1 MKKSIWK
8 KLSVLALTATIGLS
22 SFTTAAVEAANRPTT
37 MSPNGMVTAPHYLAT
52 AAALKTLEEGGN
64 AVDAAIAAASTLAVV
79 YPHYTSIGGD
89 NFWLIY
95 NAKTKEVRALN
106 GSGRAGEK
114 ATIEYYKKKGYE
126 KIPSRGYES
135 ANTVPGVVS
144 GWWEAYNY
152 AHKELAGD
160 SKLKWDRLLE
170 PAIGYAEKGYPVSP
184 NQVYWTKYAIDPTD
198 NDLKNLQRFEGFRK
212 TYLKANGEPYQAGEI
227 LKQEDLAKTL
237 KVIAKKGADGFYKGE
252 IAEKIVKDMQANGG
266 LLTLKDFEKH
276 TSTWADPITV
286 DYRGYQAYNVPPN
299 SQGMA
304 SLSILNILNNIDL
317 KSMGEGTPDY
327 YHAIVEATKQAF
339 ADRDKWLTDPEFV
352 DIPVDELLSKQH
364 GKDLAAR
371 IDMKQAAKT
380 VEPLDP
386 KGDTTW
392 LGVVDKYGNAVSMI
406 QSHYF
411 DWGSGVVAKDTGVL
425 LQNRG
430 SYFSLDPNHINHL
443 EPGKRT
449 FHTIN
454 PAMLLKDNKPYLL
467 YGTQG
472 GEGQPQT
479 QAALVTRIIDFGFTV
494 QDAIEAPRW
503 LHGRNW
509 GSSSNNL
516 KVESRIP
523 QEVLDE
529 LVKRGHPVE
538 KLEAAYTDAMGQSG
552 AILIDPKSNIKFGGA
567 DPRGEGAAMGY

>member
-1 MKKSIWK
+1 MSFWK
-8 KLSVLALTATIGLS
+8 KLSVIALTGVIGLS
-22 SFTTAAVEAANRPTT
+22 TFSPAQAANRPTS
-37 MSPNGMVTAPHYLAT
+37 MSPNAMVTTPHYLAT
-52 AAALKTLEEGGN
+52 AAALKTLEDGGN
-64 AVDAAIAAASTLAVV
+64 AVDAAITAASTLAVV
-79 YPHYTSIGGD
+79 YPHYTTIGGD

-95 NAKTKEVRALN
+95 NAKTKELKALN
-106 GSGRAGEK
+106 GSGRAGEQ
-114 ATIEYYKKKGYE
+114 ATIEYYKGKGYDA
-126 KIPSRGYES
+126 IPSRGYES

-152 AHKELAGD
+152 AHKNMGNN
-160 SKLKWDRLLE
+160 KLQWNRLLE
-170 PAIGYAEKGYPVSP
+170 PAIGYAENGYPVSP
-184 NQVYWTKYAIDPTD
+184 NQIYWTKQATDPTD
-198 NDLKNLQRFEGFRK
+198 NNLKNLQRFAEFRK
-212 TYLKANGEPYQAGEI
+212 TFLKPNGDSYEAGEL
-227 LKQEDLAKTL
+227 LKQKDLAKTL
-237 KVIAKKGADGFYKGE
+237 QIIANKGADGFYKGE
-252 IAEKIVKDMQANGG
+252 VAQKIVADMKANGG

-286 DYRGYQAYNVPPN
+286 DYRGYKAYNVPPN

-304 SLSILNILNNIDL
+304 SLSILNVLNNFDL

-327 YHAIVEATKQAF
+327 YHTIVEATKQAF
-339 ADRDKWLTDPEFV
+339 ADRDKWLTDPAFV

-364 GKDLAAR
+364 GKEMAAR
-371 IDMKQAAKT
+371 IDLKQAAKA

-392 LGVVDKYGNAVSMI
+392 FGVVDKDGNAVSII

-411 DWGSGVVAKDTGVL
+411 DWGSGIVAKDTGVL

-454 PAMLLKDNKPYLL
+454 PAMLFKGDKPYLL

-479 QAALVTRIIDFGFTV
+479 QAALVTRIIDFGFSV

-523 QEVLDE
+523 QDVLDE
-529 LVKRGHPVE
+529 LVRRGHPVE

-552 AILIDPKSNIKFGGA
+552 AILIDPQTNVKFGGA

>member
-1 MKKSIWK
+1 MSFWK
-8 KLSVLALTATIGLS
+8 KLSTVALTAVIGLS
-22 SFTTAAVEAANRPTT
+22 TFSGVQAANRPTS
-37 MSPNGMVTAPHYLAT
+37 MSPNAMVTTPHYLAT
-52 AAALKTLEEGGN
+52 AAALKTLEDGGN
-64 AVDAAIAAASTLAVV
+64 AVDAAITAASTLAVV

-95 NAKTKEVRALN
+95 NAKTKELKALN

-114 ATIEYYKKKGYE
+114 ATIDYYKNKGYE

-152 AHKELAGD
+152 AHKSMGN
-160 SKLKWDRLLE
+160 SKLQWNRLLE
-170 PAIGYAEKGYPVSP
+170 PAIGYAENGYPVTP
-184 NQVYWTKYAIDPTD
+184 NQVYWTKYATDPTD
-198 NDLKNLQRFEGFRK
+198 NDLKNLQRFDGFRK
-212 TYLKANGEPYQAGEI
+212 TFLKPNGDPYAAGEI
-227 LKQEDLAKTL
+227 LKQKDLANTL
-237 KVIAKKGADGFYKGE
+237 RIIAKKGADGFYKGE
-252 IAEKIVKDMQANGG
+252 VAKKIVADMQANGG

-276 TSTWADPITV
+276 TSTWADPISV
-286 DYRGYQAYNVPPN
+286 DYRGYKAYNVPPN

-304 SLSILNILNNIDL
+304 SLSILNVLNNFDL

-327 YHAIVEATKQAF
+327 YHTIVEATKQSF
-339 ADRDKWLTDPEFV
+339 ADRDKWLTDPAFV

-371 IDMKQAAKT
+371 IDMKQAAKS

-392 LGVVDKYGNAVSMI
+392 FGIVDKDGNAVSII

-411 DWGSGVVAKDTGVL
+411 DWGSGIVAKDTGIL
-425 LQNRG
+425 MQNRG
-430 SYFSLDPNHINHL
+430 SYFSLDPKHINHL

-454 PAMLLKDNKPYLL
+454 PAMLFKGDKPYLL

-479 QAALVTRIIDFGFTV
+479 QAALVTRIIDFGFSV

-529 LVKRGHPVE
+529 LIKRGHPVE
-538 KLEAAYTDAMGQSG
+538 KLEAAYTDTMGQSG
-552 AILIDPKSNIKFGGA
+552 AILIDPQTNVKFGGA

>member
-1 MKKSIWK
+1 MKKFWTKISALGLAGV
-8 KLSVLALTATIGLS
+8 LSLS
-22 SFTTAAVEAANRPTT
+22 AFAPAGNAANRPTS
-37 MSPNGMVTAPHYLAT
+37 MSPNGMVTSPHYLAT
-52 AAALKTLEEGGN
+52 AAALKTLQEGGN
-64 AVDAAIAAASTLAVV
+64 AVDAAIAAASTLTVV

-95 NAKTKEVRALN
+95 NAKTKELRALN

-114 ATIEYYKKKGYE
+114 ATIEFYKSKGYD
-126 KIPSRGYES
+126 KIPSRGYLA

-152 AHKELAGD
+152 AHKEMSG
-160 SKLKWDRLLE
+160 SKIPWSKLLE
-170 PAIGYAEKGYPVSP
+170 PAIEYAEKGYPVSP
-184 NQVYWTKYAIDPTD
+184 NQVYWTKYATDPTD
-198 NDLKNLQRFEGFRK
+198 NELKNLQRFEEFRK
-212 TYLKANGEPYQAGEI
+212 IYLKPNGEPYQAGEI
-227 LKQEDLAKTL
+227 MKQKDLAETL

-252 IAEKIVKDMQANGG
+252 IAKKIVDDVQKNGG
-266 LLTLKDFEKH
+266 LLTLKDFETH
-276 TSTWADPITV
+276 TATWAKPISV
-286 DYRGYQAYNVPPN
+286 DYRGYKAYNVPPN

-304 SLSILNILNNIDL
+304 SLSILNILNNFDL

-327 YHAIVEATKQAF
+327 YHVIVEATKQAF
-339 ADRDKWLTDPEFV
+339 ADRDKWLTDPEFA
-352 DIPVDELLSKQH
+352 DIPLDYLLSKEH
-364 GKDLAAR
+364 GQELAKR

-386 KGDTTW
+386 KGDTVW
-392 LGVVDKYGNAVSMI
+392 LGVVDKDGNAVSMI

-411 DWGSGVVAKDTGVL
+411 DWGSGIVAKGTGVL

-430 SYFSLDPNHINHL
+430 SYFSLDPNHINRL

-449 FHTIN
+449 FNTIN
-454 PAMLLKDNKPYLL
+454 PAMLFKGDKPYLL

-479 QAALVTRIIDFGFTV
+479 QAALVTRIVDFGFSV

-509 GSSSNNL
+509 GASSNNL

-523 QEVLDE
+523 QDVLDE
-529 LVKRGHPVE
+529 LIKRGHPVE
-538 KLEAAYTDAMGQSG
+538 KLEAAYTDQMGQSG
-552 AILIDPKSNIKFGGA
+552 AILIDPVTNVKFGGA
-567 DPRGEGAAMGY
+567 DPRGEGAALGY

>member
-1 MKKSIWK
+1 MKKFWTKISALGLAGV
-8 KLSVLALTATIGLS
+8 LSLS
-22 SFTTAAVEAANRPTT
+22 AFAPAGNAANRPTS
-37 MSPNGMVTAPHYLAT
+37 MSPNGMVTSPHYLAT
-52 AAALKTLEEGGN
+52 AAALKTLQEGGN
-64 AVDAAIAAASTLAVV
+64 AVDAAIAAASTLTVV

-95 NAKTKEVRALN
+95 NAKTKELRALN

-114 ATIEYYKKKGYE
+114 AAIEFYKSKGYD
-126 KIPSRGYES
+126 KIPSRGYLA

-152 AHKELAGD
+152 AHKEMSG
-160 SKLKWDRLLE
+160 SKIPWSKLLE
-170 PAIGYAEKGYPVSP
+170 PAIEYAEKGYPVSP
-184 NQVYWTKYAIDPTD
+184 NQVYWTKYATDPTD
-198 NDLKNLQRFEGFRK
+198 NELKNLQRFEEFRK
-212 TYLKANGEPYQAGEI
+212 IYLKPNGEPYQAGEI
-227 LKQEDLAKTL
+227 MKQKDLAETL

-252 IAEKIVKDMQANGG
+252 IAKKIVDDVQKNGG
-266 LLTLKDFEKH
+266 LLTLKDFETH
-276 TSTWADPITV
+276 TATWAKPISV
-286 DYRGYQAYNVPPN
+286 DYRGYKAYNVPPN

-304 SLSILNILNNIDL
+304 SLSILNILNNFDL

-327 YHAIVEATKQAF
+327 YHVIVEATKQAF
-339 ADRDKWLTDPEFV
+339 ADRDKWLTDPEFA
-352 DIPVDELLSKQH
+352 DIPLDYLLSKEH
-364 GKDLAAR
+364 GQELAKR

-386 KGDTTW
+386 KGDTVW
-392 LGVVDKYGNAVSMI
+392 LGVVDKDGNAVSMI

-411 DWGSGVVAKDTGVL
+411 DWGSGIVAKGTGVL

-430 SYFSLDPNHINHL
+430 SYFSLDPNHINRL

-449 FHTIN
+449 FNTIN
-454 PAMLLKDNKPYLL
+454 PAMLFKGDKPYLL

-479 QAALVTRIIDFGFTV
+479 QAALVTRIVDFGFSV

-509 GSSSNNL
+509 GASSNNL

-523 QEVLDE
+523 QDVLDE
-529 LVKRGHPVE
+529 LIKRGHPVE
-538 KLEAAYTDAMGQSG
+538 KLEAAYTDQMGQSG
-552 AILIDPKSNIKFGGA
+552 AILIDPVTNVKFGGA
-567 DPRGEGAAMGY
+567 DPRGEGAALGY